1 MSEDLG
7 TEIKI
12 GADASGV
19 EAGVSKAKRSLASLG
34 QAAELVG
41 KSGGEGLLKIG
52 AGGEASARNVEKA
65 TKSMIASI
73 QRQTAA
79 TEAGGTSMRAYQET
93 LARMR
98 GIDSNV
104 LKPYLDQLDAAR
116 NKADAAA
123 KAQNGLGNS
132 LGGLGTAASLARGA
146 ITGML
151 AGLSLGSMFAF
162 VKNINDG
169 VDGLN
174 DLKDAT
180 GASIENLSALEDVAL
195 RTGTSIDTV
204 GAALVKFNQVL
215 GDAKPGSTQAAAL
228 KAIGLSAEELRRVDP
243 AEALRQTA
251 VALSQF
257 ADDGDKARLVQELF
271 GKSVKEVMPFLNDLA
286 EKTKLVGTVTD
297 EQRAEAEKL
306 NKQLFEMQKN
316 MLDLSRTMVGPMVT
330 SINEVIKK
338 FKEGRAAGLGFM
350 SIGWQNYKDNV
361 SGFYSG
367 MFGGAQPNTG
377 GATGEWDAPEA
388 PKPSVGSV
396 PDPAAAKAAAGAA
409 QKAAEAARRE
419 MGEQAKMMAELSGLS
434 GTFAE
439 DWARLTAVY
448 KAGKLSLEQYTQAQ
462 ADLLAKQPGIK
473 AAADAEA
480 KARDAALKASQ
491 LAADARNREADGI
504 AAWLQA
510 QEAAAAQALSGVQSR
525 ISGLQ
530 DEERAVALASGLNIS
545 LAEAIERVALARLE
559 EKQAGFYEGS
569 EGYLAIEREIAA
581 RKELT
586 TLVAGR
592 ATREEASKAAREAE
606 KEWKSSVEKYEDI
619 FRQGFADMLNNG
631 KDGWKSFTKSLA
643 TTFKTT
649 VADQIYKMFAQPIV
663 VKLVGSM
670 LGLTGLSGAASAAT
684 GGSNLIGTALQGTS
698 LYNGLTSGTGVL
710 GSIGNAIGLGVG
722 ASTTM
727 GGLGATAI
735 GSYAAPSVAAMT
747 IAPGATAAGAG
758 GMSGALAAIPGW
770 GWALA
775 GVALLGGLARKF
787 DDSGTPHIGAGAVYS
802 EAGGLQE
809 GAGIYNRGTFGM
821 GATGEYAQGTQAG
834 VSAIA
839 TGLAQTFDGIA
850 KAFGKTAGY
859 EIATAFADD
868 SSKDGAWGSFR
879 ISQGG
884 QDLLNWENDRQS
896 KWAPREFANGEE
908 GYKQYMAEIA
918 KGARTALV
926 SAIGDVSWAKDMLT
940 AIGESASMEQL
951 SSTVQQIAAIKTQFV
966 QLGKAMEMFDGI
978 SSGMESALLS
988 AAGSIDALTASAA
1001 GYYDAV
1007 YTEQEKIARSREQLE
1022 STLAGYGQ
1030 SLPATRE
1037 QYRALVEQQMAA
1049 GESGAEFAVVLMGL
1063 AGTFAQVSDDIE
1075 AQFAEIGKSASDVFE
1090 KLLADIGRVRGDVAG
1105 TRADMLASAQGMTP
1119 AQIAAAVNAAMVYA
1133 PNTAGVVSAQG
1144 GVASA
1149 ASQVAI
1155 SQAAYSAAQAVAQ
1168 GAYGALQSAISGR
1181 DNVQSEIAARQQDI
1195 AGAQNTIER
1204 VEYGDLRGYRYHKRM
1219 TWLQEAHASIE
1230 AAQAQISAL
1239 LPAMAAYAGAVAD
1252 QQAAYD
1258 AAQNSAGA
1266 YAQQLAAAQAAVA
1279 AAQRAEVQARVDYAA
1294 QISQFVTAAGGSV
1307 SKLSGLR
1314 EEVVRYYEAQEQAV
1328 QSMIDTAQT
1337 LRAVVDGIRLG
1348 QLDTSQTASQLGN
1361 SYASDYSMALATTGS
1376 TRAGYADS
1384 MASTL
1389 PTLAEAIKAEA
1400 STASDWRVQTGKLL
1414 AQATGVAGMLEAD
1427 AAGSDYQ
1434 TTSLGLLGSIDT
1446 ALAQLE
1452 GSTKSAEQVIAQA
1465 INDGT
1470 ASQLTGLRAIVAALR
1485 GESVPAFAM
1494 GGSFGGGLRLVGE
1507 NGPELEVTGP
1517 SRIYSASQTAAMLS
1531 GGGNANAELVAEL
1544 RALRAD
1550 NQSQAAAMVNM
1561 QRELNKL
1568 MLRWD
1573 SQGMPEERIV

>member
-79 TEAGGTSMRAYQET
+79 FEAGGTSARQYQEA

-271 GKSVKEVMPFLNDLA
+271 GKSVKDVAPFLNDLA
-286 EKTKLVGTVTD
+286 EKTELVGTVTA
-297 EQRAEAEKL
+297 EQAAEAEKL
-306 NKQLFEMQKN
+306 NKQLAEMSKN
-316 MLDLSRTMVGPMVT
+316 ATDLARDFTGPMV
-330 SINEVIKK
+330 SALNEVIKK

-439 DWARLTAVY
+439 DWSRLTAVY

-581 RKELT
+581 RKELIT
-586 TLVAGR
+586 RVASR
-592 ATREEASKAAREAE
+592 ATREEATKAAREAE

-619 FRQGFADMLNNG
+619 FRQGFADMLNSG
-631 KDGWKSFTKSLA
+631 KDGWKSFTKSLV

-663 VKLVGSM
+663 VKLVVSM
-670 LGLTGLSGAASAAT
+670 VGLTGLSGAANAAT
-684 GGSNLIGTALQGTS
+684 GGSNLLGTALQGTS
-698 LYNGLTSGTGVL
+698 LYSGITSGTGVL
-710 GSIGNAIGLGVG
+710 GSIGSALGLGAGV
-722 ASTTM
+722 SSTM
-727 GGLGATAI
+727 GGLGSAAI
-735 GSYAAPSVAAMT
+735 GSYAAPSLSAMT
-747 IAPGATAAGAG
+747 IAPGATAAAGAG
-758 GMSGALAAIPGW
+758 GASGALAAIPGW
-770 GWALA
+770 GWALS
-775 GVALLGGLARKF
+775 GVALLGSLAKKF
-787 DDSGTPHIGAGAVYS
+787 DDSGTYHTGGAA
-802 EAGGLQE
+802 Q
-809 GAGIYNRGTFGM
+809 YN
-821 GATGEYAQGTQAG
+821 A
-834 VSAIA
+834 A
-839 TGLAQTFDGIA
+839 TGLRTSLGFRDNEEGLPSYNPNDNIDNQFGLGFGYVERGDQTISAVSTMAQALGTALDGVA
-850 KAFGKTAGY
+850 VLFGQKAGY

-868 SSKDGAWGSFR
+868 TSKDGAWGALR
-879 ISQGG
+879 ISKDG
-884 QDLLNWENDRQS
+884 QELLNWENTRQS
-896 KWAPREFANGEE
+896 RWAPREFGDGEG
-908 GYKQYMAEIA
+908 GYKEYLAEIA
-918 KGARTALV
+918 KDTRQVLLDMDLPSWADTMLE
-926 SAIGDVSWAKDMLT
+926 SIGDA
-940 AIGESASMEQL
+940 ANMEQL
-951 SSTVQQIAAIKTQFV
+951 SATLQQIGAIQTTFV
-966 QLGKAMEMFDGI
+966 QLGKTMEGFAGLTDKAFEALMRASGGLEALSANAGTYYENFYSEAEKAAAVTRSVSEALAQVGLAMPATRDEFRDLV
-978 SSGMESALLS
+978 ESQLAMGEAGAEAVAALLGVS
-988 AAGSIDALTASAA
+988 GAFASVTASAE
-1001 GYYDAV
+1001 DA
-1007 YTEQEKIARSREQLE
+1007 AN
-1022 STLAGYGQ
+1022 
-1030 SLPATRE
+1030 
-1037 QYRALVEQQMAA
+1037 AA
-1049 GESGAEFAVVLMGL
+1049 
-1063 AGTFAQVSDDIE
+1063 
-1075 AQFAEIGKSASDVFE
+1075 
-1090 KLLADIGRVRGDVAG
+1090 
-1105 TRADMLASAQGMTP
+1105 
-1119 AQIAAAVNAAMVYA
+1119 IAAAK
-1133 PNTAGVVSAQG
+1133 
-1144 GVASA
+1144 
-1149 ASQVAI
+1149 
-1155 SQAAYSAAQAVAQ
+1155 AQA
-1168 GAYGALQSAISGR
+1168 
-1181 DNVQSEIAARQQDI
+1181 D
-1195 AGAQNTIER
+1195 
-1204 VEYGDLRGYRYHKRM
+1204 
-1219 TWLQEAHASIE
+1219 
-1230 AAQAQISAL
+1230 AAQAQARDARSSAL
-1239 LPAMAAYAGAVAD
+1239 RALESAIARDKDALEIQRSLAADSISSLTDIFDTIRSNVRELRGEVESSASMQVAQANAYIDNALRAAQTTGYMPDGAVLSEAIGTARGGIASGAYVSQFDADRDRLVLAGKLSALGEITGEQLSTAERQLRRTEEQIDQLDATLAYWRTQIDIANGTYEAVLSVADAVRALQSLSQGGQQSVQPGAVGAWEFGMGYASDPANFQQEFNFGRGRGSVDVSDPVKAGQLASIREYLQANYGTGSVEDLQKIADAAMSSGVTMADIGAALGFWEEDIRKIFAGAGIPAFAVGTNYVPRDMLARIHEGE
-1252 QQAAYD
+1252 AIVPKAY
-1258 AAQNSAGA
+1258 NP
-1266 YAQQLAAAQAAVA
+1266 
-1279 AAQRAEVQARVDYAA
+1279 
-1294 QISQFVTAAGGSV
+1294 AAGG
-1307 SKLSGLR
+1307 
-1314 EEVVRYYEAQEQAV
+1314 
-1328 QSMIDTAQT
+1328 
-1337 LRAVVDGIRLG
+1337 
-1348 QLDTSQTASQLGN
+1348 
-1361 SYASDYSMALATTGS
+1361 
-1376 TRAGYADS
+1376 
-1384 MASTL
+1384 
-1389 PTLAEAIKAEA
+1389 
-1400 STASDWRVQTGKLL
+1400 
-1414 AQATGVAGMLEAD
+1414 VAG
-1427 AAGSDYQ
+1427 G
-1434 TTSLGLLGSIDT
+1434 G
-1446 ALAQLE
+1446 
-1452 GSTKSAEQVIAQA
+1452 SAE
-1465 INDGT
+1465 
-1470 ASQLTGLRAIVAALR
+1470 
-1485 GESVPAFAM
+1485 
-1494 GGSFGGGLRLVGE
+1494 
-1507 NGPELEVTGP
+1507 
-1517 SRIYSASQTAAMLS
+1517 ML
-1531 GGGNANAELVAEL
+1531 AEL
-1544 RALRAD
+1544 RALREEVSQLRAATSATASNTAGLPQMAD
-1550 NQSQAAAMVNM
+1550 QFDSVTAGGSAM
-1561 QRELNKL
+1561 RNKA
-1568 MLRWD
+1568 
-1573 SQGMPEERIV
+1573 IA